1 MKKKGQAAMEYLMT
15 YGWAILIVII
25 VVAALW
31 AMGVF
36 TVTSPVACSPC
47 LSYFAFRD
55 YQGGTLLIVNGPES
69 ILIDNVSA
77 NNVDLLNT
85 TSPTTVSPGQQITIT
100 GLDTTSGTTE
110 SLVITYNITGGLP
123 GHTDTATIHN
133 S

>member
-1 MKKKGQAAMEYLMT
+1 MT

-47 LSYFAFRD
+47 FSYFAFRD
-55 YQGGTLLIVNGPES
+55 YQSGNLLLVNGPES
-69 ILIDNVSA
+69 ITITNVTGA
-77 NNVDLLNT
+77 TMPGT
-85 TSPTTVSPGQQITIT
+85 TSYTSGQQITLT
-100 GLDTTSGTTE
+100 GVSTTGNVDVT
-110 SLVITYNITGGLP
+110 ITYDVTGGLS
-123 GHTDTATIHN
+123 GHSDSGTIHN

>member
-1 MKKKGQAAMEYLMT
+1 MT

-47 LSYFAFRD
+47 FTYFAFRD
-55 YQGGTLLIVNGPES
+55 YQAGTLLLVNGPES
-69 ILIDNVSA
+69 IDITNVTGA
-77 NNVDLLNT
+77 TIPAT
-85 TSPTTVSPGQQITIT
+85 TDYTAGKQITLT
-100 GLDTTSGTTE
+100 GVATTGDVDVT
-110 SLVITYNITGGLP
+110 ITYDVIGGLA

-133 S
+133 A